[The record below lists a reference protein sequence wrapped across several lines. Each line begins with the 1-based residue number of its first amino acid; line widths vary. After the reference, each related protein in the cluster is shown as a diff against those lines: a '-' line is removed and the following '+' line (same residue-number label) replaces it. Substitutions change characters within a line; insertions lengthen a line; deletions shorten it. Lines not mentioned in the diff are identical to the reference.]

1 MARLRIDY
9 PRRGRSGFRRWLP
22 SFKLVFGTIFLGG
35 AVGAAGLTYL
45 VMSTNIPAPNEVAQA
60 NTTIVYYADGRY
72 EIGRIGDFNRVEVE
86 LAAIPLD
93 VQRTVLAAEDKT
105 FYEHSGFSL
114 TGIGRAVLNNLGG
127 NAAQGG
133 STITQQYAK
142 NAYLT
147 SERSVTRKLKELV
160 LSIKLE
166 TSESKDEILINYLNT
181 VYFGR
186 GAYGIQAAAKAYF
199 GKDVSRLKIEEAAML
214 SALLKSPEGFAP
226 EVDPKRLTER
236 WGYVLDQMVDAGW
249 LTNSVRKEMTF
260 PEFKERRTGNRLAGP
275 TGYILQEVKKD
286 MADLGYDEAAL
297 GVAGFS
303 IVTTIDRTA
312 QLAAVKAVK
321 DEGPSTGT
329 EGLRIGL
336 AAVRPGTGE
345 IIAMYGG
352 PDYVTEPLNNAT
364 QAIAQAG
371 STFKPFAL
379 IAAAEQG
386 LTLDTQFRGK
396 NGIEIDG
403 YVVNNYSRKSFGRV
417 TLLQATEMSINTAYV
432 QLASDLGIDT
442 VIDAAQRA
450 GIPADT
456 AGIERNLTFV
466 LGTSSPHV
474 IEVANSYATFASQ
487 GTFAENYL
495 ISKVTGPNG
504 GLIFQA
510 TPNTNNVFSA
520 EAANTVNFALQKVV
534 TNGTGYAAL
543 GVGRPVAGKTGT
555 TDENK
560 SAWFVGYTPDIAAAV
575 MLIKQDE
582 NGNPI
587 SLSGTGGM
595 ASVAGG
601 SFPARIFT
609 AFMRGAHKDLAIT
622 KFTRPLILPSITAS
636 ASTLPTESVSP
647 TELPTDTATPT
658 DSSTPT
664 ATETTTPDPT
674 DTSTEPA
681 G

>member
-9 PRRGRSGFRRWLP
+9 PRRGRVGVRRWIP
-22 SFKLVFGTIFLGG
+22 SFKLIFGTVFLGG
-35 AVGAAGLTYL
+35 ALGAAVLTFL
-45 VMSTNIPAPNEVAQA
+45 VMTTDIPAPNDVAQA

-114 TGIGRAVLNNLGG
+114 TGIGRAMLNNLGG

-142 NAYLT
+142 NAYLS
-147 SERSVTRKLKELV
+147 SERSITRKVKELV

-166 TSESKDEILINYLNT
+166 TSTSKDEILNNYLNT

-199 GKDVSRLKIEEAAML
+199 GKDVSRLKIEQAAML

-226 EVDPKRLTER
+226 EVDPDRLNER
-236 WGYVLDQMVDAGW
+236 WNYVLDQMVDAGW
-249 LTNSVRKEMTF
+249 LDSNVRAEMVF
-260 PEFKERRTGNRLAGP
+260 PEYKERRSGNRLAGP
-275 TGYILQEVKKD
+275 TGYILQEVKND
-286 MADLGYDEAAL
+286 MAELGYDEAAL

-303 IVTTIDRTA
+303 IITTIDRTA
-312 QLAAVKAVK
+312 QLSAEKAVEK
-321 DEGPSTGT
+321 EGPTTGT

-352 PDYVTEPLNNAT
+352 ADYVTEPLNNAT

-386 LTLDTQFRGK
+386 LSLDTQYRGK
-396 NGIEIDG
+396 SGIEIDG
-403 YVVNNYSRKSFGRV
+403 YKVNNYSNKSFGRV
-417 TLLQATEMSINTAYV
+417 TLLQATELSINTAYV

-456 AGIERNLTFV
+456 PGIERNLTFV

-474 IEVANSYATFASQ
+474 MEVANSYATFAAQ
-487 GTFAENYL
+487 GTYAENYL
-495 ISKVTGPNG
+495 ISKVTGPNE
-504 GLIFQA
+504 GLIFEA
-510 TPNTNNVFSA
+510 SPRTNNVFSA
-520 EAANTVNFALQKVV
+520 DAANTVNFALQKVV
-534 TNGTGYAAL
+534 TEGTGYAAL

-560 SAWFVGYTPDIAAAV
+560 SAWFAGYTPDIAAAV

-595 ASVAGG
+595 NSVAGG

-609 AFMRGAHKDLAIT
+609 AFMRGAHKNLPIT
-622 KFTRPLILPSITAS
+622 KFTAPTVMPTVTATPST
-636 ASTLPTESVSP
+636 
-647 TELPTDTATPT
+647 LPTDTATPT
-658 DSSTPT
+658 DTTSATPTET
-664 ATETTTPDPT
+664 ATENPTVDPT
-674 DTSTEPA
+674 STTN
-681 G
+681 

>member
-9 PRRGRSGFRRWLP
+9 PRRGRSGIRRFIP

-35 AVGAAGLTYL
+35 AAGAAVLTFL
-45 VMSTNIPAPNEVAQA
+45 VMTTDIPAPNDVAQA

-142 NAYLT
+142 NAYLS
-147 SERSVTRKLKELV
+147 SERSITRKVKELV

-166 TSESKDEILINYLNT
+166 TSTSKDEILNNYLNT

-186 GAYGIQAAAKAYF
+186 GAYGIQAAAKGYF
-199 GKDVSRLKIEEAAML
+199 GKDVSKLKIEQAAML

-226 EVDPKRLTER
+226 EVDLARLTER
-236 WGYVLDQMVDAGW
+236 WNYVLDQMVDAGW
-249 LTNSVRKEMTF
+249 LESSVRAEMVF

-275 TGYILQEVKKD
+275 TGYILQEVKND

-303 IVTTIDRTA
+303 IITTIDRTA

-321 DEGPSTGT
+321 DEGPTTGT

-352 PDYVTEPLNNAT
+352 ADYVTEPLNNAT

-386 LTLDTQFRGK
+386 LSLDTEYRGK
-396 NGIEIDG
+396 SGIEIDG
-403 YVVNNYSRKSFGRV
+403 YKVNNYSNKSFGRV
-417 TLLQATEMSINTAYV
+417 TLLQATELSINTAYV

-450 GIPADT
+450 GIPSDT
-456 AGIERNLTFV
+456 PGIERNLTFV

-474 IEVANSYATFASQ
+474 MEVANSYATFAAQ
-487 GTFAENYL
+487 GTYAENYL
-495 ISKVTGPNG
+495 ISKVTGPNE
-504 GLIFQA
+504 GLIFEA
-510 TPNTNNVFSA
+510 TPRTNNVFSA
-520 EAANTVNFALQKVV
+520 DAANTVNFALQKVV
-534 TNGTGYAAL
+534 TEGTGYAAL

-560 SAWFVGYTPDIAAAV
+560 SAWFAGYTPDIAAAI

-595 ASVAGG
+595 NSVAGG

-609 AFMRGAHKDLAIT
+609 AFMRGAHKNLPVT
-622 KFTRPLILPSITAS
+622 KFTPPTVMPSVTAT
-636 ASTLPTESVSP
+636 ASTLPTDTS
-647 TELPTDTATPT
+647 TPTDSATATPT
-658 DSSTPT
+658 DSATATVDPT
-664 ATETTTPDPT
+664 ATEPSPT
-674 DTSTEPA
+674 S
-681 G
+681 